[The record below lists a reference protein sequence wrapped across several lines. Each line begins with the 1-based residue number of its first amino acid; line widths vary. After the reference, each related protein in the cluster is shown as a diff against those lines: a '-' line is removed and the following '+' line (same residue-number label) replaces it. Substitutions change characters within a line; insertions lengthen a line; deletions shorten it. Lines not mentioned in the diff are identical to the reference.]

1 MVSHA
6 CLLSSLKNRNMPF
19 SEIDHRSIAIIKGL
33 AMDGPHAA
41 KSGHQGTAM
50 ALAPLAHVLWTRI
63 MTYDS
68 KESLWPDRDRF
79 ILSAGHASI
88 LLYSMLHLTGFKL
101 SLDDLKQFRQ
111 LGSLTPGHPERGR
124 TDGVEVT
131 TGPLGQGF
139 ANGVGMAIAER
150 NLRARLGND
159 ICDHNIWVVCG
170 DGDLSEGVSHEAAS
184 LAGHLQL
191 SRLTVIY
198 DDNRIT
204 IDGTTDLALSDDAS
218 LRFKSYGWNV
228 IELGDES
235 KNLDSLESAL
245 LEAKNEGQKP
255 TIIILRT
262 LIGEP
267 SPHTNTAA
275 VHGYSLKDEEIKET
289 KKILGIPENETFW
302 IPDDVLDYYRKA
314 GIRGEETR
322 KKWEKTLTSI
332 GERNELWS
340 TLSGSGLMEDWKE
353 SLPVWQQ
360 GDTVATRK
368 ASNECIQSLMEFMP
382 GLIGGG
388 ADLTGN
394 TGTSISNYG
403 VQSAETPEGRQI
415 FFGVREHAMGA
426 ISNGIALHGSLFPV
440 TGTFLVFSDYMR
452 GAVRLAALSNA
463 KSVFI
468 WSHDSV
474 AVGEDGPTHQP
485 IEHAS
490 SLRSI
495 PNLDVF
501 RPADANETSSAWEI
515 AVNHK
520 GPSAMLLSRQDVPVI
535 TNSKNTDG
543 VSKGAYIIQETPLEL
558 SLTLI
563 ATGSEVS
570 IACQAA
576 DKIEKELDLGVR
588 VVSMPCMERFDRQTT
603 KYKKNIIS
611 PTIPSI
617 SIEAGSTFGWNK
629 WADLPIG
636 IDTFGTS
643 APGDIALAEFGITTE
658 TLIQAATKLLKN
670 DEK

>member
-1 MVSHA
+1 
-6 CLLSSLKNRNMPF
+6 MPF
-19 SEIDHRSIAIIKGL
+19 SEIDHRSIAVIKAL
-33 AMDGPHAA
+33 AMDAPHAA

-50 ALAPLAHVLWTRI
+50 ALAPLSHILWTRI
-63 MTYDS
+63 MTYDA
-68 KESLWPDRDRF
+68 KEPLWPNRDRF

-88 LLYSMLHLTGFKL
+88 LLYSMLHLTGYEL
-101 SLDDLKQFRQ
+101 SLEDLKQFRQ
-111 LGSLTPGHPERGR
+111 LGSRTPGHPERGH
-124 TDGVEVT
+124 TAGVEVT

-150 NLRARLGND
+150 NLRARLGNE

-170 DGDLSEGVSHEAAS
+170 DGDLSEGISHEAAS

-191 SRLTVIY
+191 NRLTVIY
-198 DDNRIT
+198 DDNQIT
-204 IDGTTDLALSDDAS
+204 IDGKTDLALSDDAS
-218 LRFKSYGWNV
+218 LRFRSYGWNV

-235 KNLDSLESAL
+235 NNLDSIESAL
-245 LEAKNEGQKP
+245 LEAKNEEQKP
-255 TIIILRT
+255 SIIILKT

-275 VHGYSLKDEEIKET
+275 VHGYSLKDDEIKET
-289 KKILGIPENETFW
+289 KRILEIPENETFW
-302 IPDDVLDYYRKA
+302 IPDDVLDYYRTA
-314 GIRGEETR
+314 GSRSEEIRKNWEELSSTF
-322 KKWEKTLTSI
+322 
-332 GERNELWS
+332 GERSELWA
-340 TLSGSGLMEDWKE
+340 TLSGSGLTPDWQE
-353 SLPVWQQ
+353 SLPTWEL
-360 GDTVATRK
+360 GEDVATRK

-403 VQSAETPEGRQI
+403 IQSHEEPEGRQI

-426 ISNGIALHGSLFPV
+426 ISNGIALHGVLFPV

-463 KSVFI
+463 KGVFV

-485 IEHAS
+485 IEHAA
-490 SLRSI
+490 SLRAI

-515 AVNHK
+515 AVTHS
-520 GPSAMLLSRQDVPVI
+520 GPSAMLLTRQDTPVI
-535 TNSKNTDG
+535 TDAKNTDS
-543 VSKGAYIIQETPLEL
+543 VSKGAYIIRESTTENA
-558 SLTLI
+558 LTII
-563 ATGSEVS
+563 ATGSEVAV
-570 IACQAA
+570 ACKAA
-576 DKIEKELDLGVR
+576 EEIEQELSFGVC
-588 VVSMPCMERFDRQTT
+588 VVSMPCMERFERQTVE
-603 KYKKNIIS
+603 YQQSIIS
-611 PTIPSI
+611 PTVPSI

-629 WADLPIG
+629 WAEVTIG

-643 APGDIALAEFGITTE
+643 APGDIALTEFGISTK
-658 TLIQAATKLLKN
+658 TLLEAANSLLKN
-670 DEK
+670 GDKK

>member
-1 MVSHA
+1 
-6 CLLSSLKNRNMPF
+6 MPF
-19 SEIDHRSIAIIKGL
+19 SEIDHRSIAVIKAL
-33 AMDGPHAA
+33 AMDAPHAA

-50 ALAPLAHVLWTRI
+50 ALAPLSHILWTRI
-63 MTYDS
+63 MTYDA
-68 KESLWPDRDRF
+68 KEPLWPNRDRF

-88 LLYSMLHLTGFKL
+88 LLYSMLHLTGYEL
-101 SLDDLKQFRQ
+101 SLEDLKQFRQ
-111 LGSLTPGHPERGR
+111 LGSRTPGHPERGH
-124 TDGVEVT
+124 TAGVEVT

-150 NLRARLGND
+150 NLRARLGNE

-170 DGDLSEGVSHEAAS
+170 DGDLSEGISHEAAS

-191 SRLTVIY
+191 NRLTVIY
-198 DDNRIT
+198 DDNQIT
-204 IDGTTDLALSDDAS
+204 IDGKTDLALSDDAS
-218 LRFKSYGWNV
+218 LRFRSYGWNV

-235 KNLDSLESAL
+235 NNLDSIESAL
-245 LEAKNEGQKP
+245 LEAKNEEQKP
-255 TIIILRT
+255 SIIILKT

-275 VHGYSLKDEEIKET
+275 VHGYSLKDDEIKET
-289 KKILGIPENETFW
+289 KRILEIPENETFW
-302 IPDDVLDYYRKA
+302 IPDDVLDYYRTA
-314 GIRGEETR
+314 GSRSEEIRKNWEELSSTF
-322 KKWEKTLTSI
+322 
-332 GERNELWS
+332 GERSELWA
-340 TLSGSGLMEDWKE
+340 TLSGSGLTPDWQE
-353 SLPVWQQ
+353 SLPTWEL
-360 GDTVATRK
+360 GEDVATRK

-403 VQSAETPEGRQI
+403 IQSHEEPEGRQI

-426 ISNGIALHGSLFPV
+426 ISNGIALHGVLFPV

-463 KSVFI
+463 KGVFV

-485 IEHAS
+485 IEHAA
-490 SLRSI
+490 SLRAI

-515 AVNHK
+515 AVTHS
-520 GPSAMLLSRQDVPVI
+520 GPSAMLLTRQDTPVI
-535 TNSKNTDG
+535 TDAKNTDS
-543 VSKGAYIIQETPLEL
+543 VSKGAYIIRESTTENA
-558 SLTLI
+558 LTII
-563 ATGSEVS
+563 ATGSEVAV
-570 IACQAA
+570 ACKAA
-576 DKIEKELDLGVR
+576 EEIEQELSFGVC
-588 VVSMPCMERFDRQTT
+588 VVSMPCMERFERQTVE
-603 KYKKNIIS
+603 YQRSIIS
-611 PTIPSI
+611 PTVPSI

-629 WADLPIG
+629 WAEMTIG

-643 APGDIALAEFGITTE
+643 APGDIALTEFGISTK
-658 TLIQAATKLLKN
+658 TLLEAANSLLKN
-670 DEK
+670 GDKK

>member
-1 MVSHA
+1 
-6 CLLSSLKNRNMPF
+6 MPF
-19 SEIDHRSIAIIKGL
+19 SEIDHRSIAVIKGL

-50 ALAPLAHVLWTRI
+50 ALAPLAHVLWTKI

-68 KESLWPDRDRF
+68 KESLWPNRDRF

-88 LLYSMLHLTGFKL
+88 LLYSMLHLTGYDL
-101 SLDDLKQFRQ
+101 SLDDLKDFRQ
-111 LGSLTPGHPERGR
+111 LGSLTPGHPESSH

-150 NLRARLGND
+150 NLRARLGNE
-159 ICDHNIWVVCG
+159 ICDHNIWVVCS
-170 DGDLSEGVSHEAAS
+170 DGDLSEGISHEAAS
-184 LAGHLQL
+184 LAGHLHL
-191 SRLTVIY
+191 NRLTVIY
-198 DDNRIT
+198 DDNQIT
-204 IDGTTDLALSDDAS
+204 IDGKTDLSLSDNAA
-218 LRFKSYGWNV
+218 LRFESYGWNV

-235 KNLDSLESAL
+235 NNLDSLESAL
-245 LEAKNEGQKP
+245 LKAKNETRKP
-255 TIIILRT
+255 SIIILKT

-302 IPDDVLDYYRKA
+302 VPEDVSEYYREA
-314 GIRGEETR
+314 GARGEESR
-322 KKWEKTLTSI
+322 KKWQESSLLSADKS
-332 GERNELWS
+332 ELWA
-340 TLSGSGLMEDWKE
+340 TLSGSGLIEGWQQ
-353 SLPVWQQ
+353 SLPLWEE

-368 ASNECIQSLMEFMP
+368 ASNECIQSLMGFMP

-403 VQSAETPEGRQI
+403 VQSAEEPEGRQI
-415 FFGVREHAMGA
+415 FFGVREHAMGG

-463 KSVFI
+463 KSVFV

-485 IEHAS
+485 VEHAA

-501 RPADANETSSAWEI
+501 RPADANETSAAWEI
-515 AVNHK
+515 AATHE
-520 GPSAMLLSRQDVPVI
+520 GPTAMLLTRQDTPVI

-543 VSKGAYIIQETPLEL
+543 VSKGAYIIREPLAKI
-558 SLTLI
+558 SLTI
-563 ATGSEVS
+563 VATGSEVA
-570 IACQAA
+570 IACAA
-576 DKIEKELDLGVR
+576 AGDIEKELELGVR
-588 VVSMPCMERFDRQTT
+588 VVSMPCMERFGRQTLD
-603 KYKKNIIS
+603 YQNSIIS
-611 PTIPSI
+611 PTVPSI
-617 SIEAGSTFGWNK
+617 SIEAGSTYGWDK
-629 WADLPIG
+629 WANVTIG
-636 IDTFGTS
+636 IDSFGTS
-643 APGDIALAEFGITTE
+643 APGDVALTEFGITSE
-658 TLIQAATKLLKN
+658 TIQVAAENLLKN
-670 DEK
+670 KESI

>member
-1 MVSHA
+1 
-6 CLLSSLKNRNMPF
+6 MPF

-33 AMDGPHAA
+33 AMDGPHEA

-68 KESLWPDRDRF
+68 KEPLWPNRDRF

-88 LLYSMLHLTGFKL
+88 LLYSMLHLTGYEL
-101 SLDDLKQFRQ
+101 SLEDLKQFRK
-111 LGSLTPGHPERGR
+111 LGSLTPGHPESCL

-139 ANGVGMAIAER
+139 GNGVGMAIAER

-184 LAGHLQL
+184 LAGHLKL

-235 KNLDSLESAL
+235 KNLDSLETAL
-245 LEAKNEGQKP
+245 LEAKNESQKP

-302 IPDDVLDYYRKA
+302 IPDDILDYYRKA
-314 GIRGEETR
+314 GIRGEEPR
-322 KKWEKTLTSI
+322 KKWEQTLASI
-332 GERNELWS
+332 GEKSELWS

-353 SLPVWQQ
+353 SLPIWQQ

-394 TGTSISNYG
+394 TGTSIANYG

-485 IEHAS
+485 IEHAA

-515 AVNHK
+515 AVNHA
-520 GPSAMLLSRQDVPVI
+520 GPSAMLLSRQDTPVI

-576 DKIEKELDLGVR
+576 DEIEKELGLGVR

-603 KYKKNIIS
+603 KYKENIIS

-636 IDTFGTS
+636 IDSFGTS
-643 APGDIALAEFGITTE
+643 APGDIALAAFGITTQ
-658 TLIQAATKLLKN
+658 TLIQAANKLLKN
-670 DEK
+670 VEE

>member
-1 MVSHA
+1 
-6 CLLSSLKNRNMPF
+6 MPF
-19 SEIDHRSIAIIKGL
+19 SEIDHRSIAVIKGL

-63 MTYDS
+63 MIYDS
-68 KESLWPDRDRF
+68 KESLWPNRDRF

-88 LLYSMLHLTGFKL
+88 LLYSMLHLTGYDL
-101 SLDDLKQFRQ
+101 SLDDLKDFRQ
-111 LGSLTPGHPERGR
+111 LGSLTPGHPESSH

-150 NLRARLGND
+150 NLRARLGNE
-159 ICDHNIWVVCG
+159 ICDHNIWVVCS
-170 DGDLSEGVSHEAAS
+170 DGDLSEGISHEAAS
-184 LAGHLQL
+184 LAGHLHL
-191 SRLTVIY
+191 NRLTVIY
-198 DDNRIT
+198 DDNQIT
-204 IDGTTDLALSDDAS
+204 IDGKTDLSLSDNAA
-218 LRFKSYGWNV
+218 LRFESYGWNV

-235 KNLDSLESAL
+235 NNLDSLESAL
-245 LEAKNEGQKP
+245 LKAKNETRKP
-255 TIIILRT
+255 SIIILKT

-302 IPDDVLDYYRKA
+302 IPEDVSEYYREA
-314 GIRGEETR
+314 GARGEETR
-322 KKWEKTLTSI
+322 KKWQESSLLSADKS
-332 GERNELWS
+332 ELWA
-340 TLSGSGLMEDWKE
+340 TLSGSGLIEGWQQ
-353 SLPVWQQ
+353 SLPLWEE

-368 ASNECIQSLMEFMP
+368 ASNECIQSLMGFMP

-403 VQSAETPEGRQI
+403 VQSAEEPEGRQI
-415 FFGVREHAMGA
+415 FFGVREHAMGG

-463 KSVFI
+463 KSVFV

-485 IEHAS
+485 VEHAA

-501 RPADANETSSAWEI
+501 RPADANETSAAWEI
-515 AVNHK
+515 AATHE
-520 GPSAMLLSRQDVPVI
+520 GPTAMLLTRQDTPVI

-543 VSKGAYIIQETPLEL
+543 VSKGAYIIREPLAKI
-558 SLTLI
+558 SLTI
-563 ATGSEVS
+563 VATGSEVA
-570 IACQAA
+570 IACAAAA
-576 DKIEKELDLGVR
+576 DIEKELELGVR
-588 VVSMPCMERFDRQTT
+588 VVSMPCMERFGRQTVD
-603 KYKKNIIS
+603 YQNSIIS
-611 PTIPSI
+611 PTVPSI
-617 SIEAGSTFGWNK
+617 SIEAGSTYGWDK
-629 WADLPIG
+629 WANVTIG
-636 IDTFGTS
+636 IDSFGTS
-643 APGDIALAEFGITTE
+643 APGDVALTEFGITSE
-658 TLIQAATKLLKN
+658 TIQVAAKNLLKN
-670 DEK
+670 KENI

>member
-1 MVSHA
+1 
-6 CLLSSLKNRNMPF
+6 MPF
-19 SEIDHRSIAIIKGL
+19 SEIDHRSIAVIKGL

-63 MTYDS
+63 MIYDS
-68 KESLWPDRDRF
+68 KESLWPNRDRF

-88 LLYSMLHLTGFKL
+88 LLYSMLHLTGYDL
-101 SLDDLKQFRQ
+101 SLDDLKDFRQ
-111 LGSLTPGHPERGR
+111 LGSLTPGHPESSH

-150 NLRARLGND
+150 NLRARLGNE
-159 ICDHNIWVVCG
+159 ICDHNIWVVCS
-170 DGDLSEGVSHEAAS
+170 DGDLSEGISHEAAS
-184 LAGHLQL
+184 LAGHLHL
-191 SRLTVIY
+191 NRLTVIY
-198 DDNRIT
+198 DDNQIT
-204 IDGTTDLALSDDAS
+204 IDGKTDLSLSDNAA
-218 LRFKSYGWNV
+218 LRFESYGWNV

-235 KNLDSLESAL
+235 NNLDSLESAL
-245 LEAKNEGQKP
+245 LKAKNETRKP
-255 TIIILRT
+255 SIIILKT

-302 IPDDVLDYYRKA
+302 IPEDVSEYYREA
-314 GIRGEETR
+314 GARGEETR
-322 KKWEKTLTSI
+322 KKWQESSLLSADKS
-332 GERNELWS
+332 ELWA
-340 TLSGSGLMEDWKE
+340 TLSGSGLIEGWQQ
-353 SLPVWQQ
+353 SLPLWEE

-368 ASNECIQSLMEFMP
+368 ASNECIQSLMGFMP

-403 VQSAETPEGRQI
+403 IQSAEEPEGRQI
-415 FFGVREHAMGA
+415 FFGVREHAMGG

-463 KSVFI
+463 KSVFV

-485 IEHAS
+485 VEHAA

-501 RPADANETSSAWEI
+501 RPADANETSAAWEI
-515 AVNHK
+515 AATHE
-520 GPSAMLLSRQDVPVI
+520 GPTAMLLTRQDTPVI

-543 VSKGAYIIQETPLEL
+543 VSKGAYIIREPLAKI
-558 SLTLI
+558 SLTI
-563 ATGSEVS
+563 VATGSEVA
-570 IACQAA
+570 IACAAAA
-576 DKIEKELDLGVR
+576 DIEKELELGVR
-588 VVSMPCMERFDRQTT
+588 VVSMPCMERFGRQTVD
-603 KYKKNIIS
+603 YQNSIIS
-611 PTIPSI
+611 PTVPSI
-617 SIEAGSTFGWNK
+617 SIEAGSTYGWDK
-629 WADLPIG
+629 WANVTIG
-636 IDTFGTS
+636 IDSFGTS
-643 APGDIALAEFGITTE
+643 APGDVALTEFGITSE
-658 TLIQAATKLLKN
+658 TIQVAAKNLLKN
-670 DEK
+670 KENI

>member
-1 MVSHA
+1 
-6 CLLSSLKNRNMPF
+6 MPF
-19 SEIDHRSIAIIKGL
+19 SEIDHRSIAVIKAL
-33 AMDGPHAA
+33 AMDAPHAA

-50 ALAPLAHVLWTRI
+50 ALAPLSHILWTRI
-63 MTYDS
+63 MTYDA
-68 KESLWPDRDRF
+68 KEPLWPNRDRF

-88 LLYSMLHLTGFKL
+88 LLYSMLHLTGYEL
-101 SLDDLKQFRQ
+101 SLEDLKQFRQ
-111 LGSLTPGHPERGR
+111 LGSRTPGHPERGH
-124 TDGVEVT
+124 TAGVEVT

-150 NLRARLGND
+150 NLRARLGNE

-170 DGDLSEGVSHEAAS
+170 DGDLSEGISHEAAS

-191 SRLTVIY
+191 NRLTVIY
-198 DDNRIT
+198 DDNQIT
-204 IDGTTDLALSDDAS
+204 IDGKTDLALSDDAS
-218 LRFKSYGWNV
+218 LRFRSYGWNV

-235 KNLDSLESAL
+235 NNLDSIESAL
-245 LEAKNEGQKP
+245 LEAKNEEQKP
-255 TIIILRT
+255 SIVILKT

-275 VHGYSLKDEEIKET
+275 VHGYSLKDDEIKET
-289 KKILGIPENETFW
+289 KRILEIPENETFW
-302 IPDDVLDYYRKA
+302 IPDDVLDYYRTA
-314 GIRGEETR
+314 GSRSEEIRKNWEELSSTF
-322 KKWEKTLTSI
+322 
-332 GERNELWS
+332 GERSELWA
-340 TLSGSGLMEDWKE
+340 TLSGSGLTPDWQE
-353 SLPVWQQ
+353 SLPTWEL
-360 GDTVATRK
+360 GEDVATRK

-403 VQSAETPEGRQI
+403 IQSHEEPEGRQI

-426 ISNGIALHGSLFPV
+426 ISNGIALHGVLFPV

-463 KSVFI
+463 KGVFV

-485 IEHAS
+485 IEHAA
-490 SLRSI
+490 SLRAI

-515 AVNHK
+515 AVTHS
-520 GPSAMLLSRQDVPVI
+520 GPSAMLLTRQDTPVI
-535 TNSKNTDG
+535 TDAKNTDS
-543 VSKGAYIIQETPLEL
+543 VSKGAYIIRESTTENA
-558 SLTLI
+558 LTII
-563 ATGSEVS
+563 ATGSEVAV
-570 IACQAA
+570 ACKAA
-576 DKIEKELDLGVR
+576 EEIEQELSFGVC
-588 VVSMPCMERFDRQTT
+588 VVSMPCMERFERQTVE
-603 KYKKNIIS
+603 YQQSIIS
-611 PTIPSI
+611 PTVPSI

-629 WADLPIG
+629 WAEVTIG

-643 APGDIALAEFGITTE
+643 APGDIALTEFGISTK
-658 TLIQAATKLLKN
+658 TLLEAANSLLKN
-670 DEK
+670 GDKK

>member
-1 MVSHA
+1 
-6 CLLSSLKNRNMPF
+6 MPF
-19 SEIDHRSIAIIKGL
+19 SEIDHRSIAVIKGL

-63 MTYDS
+63 MIYDS
-68 KESLWPDRDRF
+68 KESLWPNRDRF

-88 LLYSMLHLTGFKL
+88 LLYSMLHLTGYDL
-101 SLDDLKQFRQ
+101 SLDDLKDFRQ
-111 LGSLTPGHPERGR
+111 LGSLTPGHPESSH

-150 NLRARLGND
+150 NLRARLGNE
-159 ICDHNIWVVCG
+159 ICDHNIWVVCS
-170 DGDLSEGVSHEAAS
+170 DGDLSEGISHEAAS
-184 LAGHLQL
+184 LAGHLHL
-191 SRLTVIY
+191 NRLTVIY
-198 DDNRIT
+198 DDNQIT
-204 IDGTTDLALSDDAS
+204 IDGKTDLSLSDNAA
-218 LRFKSYGWNV
+218 LRFESYGWNV

-235 KNLDSLESAL
+235 NNLDSLESAL
-245 LEAKNEGQKP
+245 LKAKNETRKP
-255 TIIILRT
+255 SIIILKT

-302 IPDDVLDYYRKA
+302 IPEDVSEYYREA
-314 GIRGEETR
+314 GARGEETR
-322 KKWEKTLTSI
+322 KKWQESSLLSADKS
-332 GERNELWS
+332 ELWA
-340 TLSGSGLMEDWKE
+340 TLSGSGLIEGWQQ
-353 SLPVWQQ
+353 SLPLWEE

-368 ASNECIQSLMEFMP
+368 ASNECIQSLMGFMP

-403 VQSAETPEGRQI
+403 VQSAEEPEGRQI
-415 FFGVREHAMGA
+415 FFGVREHAMGG

-463 KSVFI
+463 KSVFV

-485 IEHAS
+485 VEHAA

-501 RPADANETSSAWEI
+501 RPADANETSAAWEI
-515 AVNHK
+515 AATHE
-520 GPSAMLLSRQDVPVI
+520 GPTAMLLTRQDTPVI

-543 VSKGAYIIQETPLEL
+543 VSKGAYIIREPLAKI
-558 SLTLI
+558 SLTI
-563 ATGSEVS
+563 VATGSEVA
-570 IACQAA
+570 IACAAAA
-576 DKIEKELDLGVR
+576 DIEKELELGVR
-588 VVSMPCMERFDRQTT
+588 VVSMPCMERFGRQTVD
-603 KYKKNIIS
+603 YQNSIIS
-611 PTIPSI
+611 PTVPSI
-617 SIEAGSTFGWNK
+617 SIEAGSTYGWDK
-629 WADLPIG
+629 WANVTIG
-636 IDTFGTS
+636 IDSFGTS
-643 APGDIALAEFGITTE
+643 APGDVALTEFGITSE
-658 TLIQAATKLLKN
+658 TIQVAAENLLKN
-670 DEK
+670 KESI

>member
-1 MVSHA
+1 
-6 CLLSSLKNRNMPF
+6 MPF
-19 SEIDHRSIAIIKGL
+19 SEIDHRSIAVIKGL

-63 MTYDS
+63 MIYDS
-68 KESLWPDRDRF
+68 KESLWPNRDRF

-88 LLYSMLHLTGFKL
+88 LLYSMLHLTGYDL
-101 SLDDLKQFRQ
+101 SLDDLKDFRQ
-111 LGSLTPGHPERGR
+111 LGSLTPGHPESSH

-150 NLRARLGND
+150 NLRARLGNE
-159 ICDHNIWVVCG
+159 ICDHNIWVVCS
-170 DGDLSEGVSHEAAS
+170 DGDLSEGISHEAAS
-184 LAGHLQL
+184 LAGHLHL
-191 SRLTVIY
+191 NRLTVIY
-198 DDNRIT
+198 DDNQIT
-204 IDGTTDLALSDDAS
+204 IDGKTDLSLSDNAA
-218 LRFKSYGWNV
+218 LRFESYGWNV

-235 KNLDSLESAL
+235 NNLDSLESAL
-245 LEAKNEGQKP
+245 LKAKNETRKP
-255 TIIILRT
+255 SIIILKT

-302 IPDDVLDYYRKA
+302 IPEDVSEYYREA
-314 GIRGEETR
+314 GARGEETR
-322 KKWEKTLTSI
+322 KKWQESSLLSADKS
-332 GERNELWS
+332 ELWA
-340 TLSGSGLMEDWKE
+340 TLSGSGLIEGWQQ
-353 SLPVWQQ
+353 SLPLWEE

-368 ASNECIQSLMEFMP
+368 ASNECIQSLMGFMP

-403 VQSAETPEGRQI
+403 IQSAEEPEGRQI
-415 FFGVREHAMGA
+415 FFGVREHAMGG

-463 KSVFI
+463 KSVFV

-485 IEHAS
+485 VEHAA

-501 RPADANETSSAWEI
+501 RPADANETSAAWEI
-515 AVNHK
+515 AATHE
-520 GPSAMLLSRQDVPVI
+520 GPTAMLLTRQDTPVI

-543 VSKGAYIIQETPLEL
+543 VSKGAYIIREPLAKI
-558 SLTLI
+558 SLTI
-563 ATGSEVS
+563 VATGSEVA
-570 IACQAA
+570 IACAAAA
-576 DKIEKELDLGVR
+576 DIEKELELGVR
-588 VVSMPCMERFDRQTT
+588 VVSMPCMERFGRQTVD
-603 KYKKNIIS
+603 YQNSIIS
-611 PTIPSI
+611 PTVPSI
-617 SIEAGSTFGWNK
+617 SIEAGSTYGWDK
-629 WADLPIG
+629 WANVTIG
-636 IDTFGTS
+636 IDSFGTS
-643 APGDIALAEFGITTE
+643 APGDVALTEFGITSE
-658 TLIQAATKLLKN
+658 TIQVAAENLLKN
-670 DEK
+670 KESI

>member
-1 MVSHA
+1 
-6 CLLSSLKNRNMPF
+6 MPF
-19 SEIDHRSIAIIKGL
+19 SEIDHRSIAVIKAL
-33 AMDGPHAA
+33 AMDAPHAA

-50 ALAPLAHVLWTRI
+50 ALAPLSHILWTRI
-63 MTYDS
+63 MTYDA
-68 KESLWPDRDRF
+68 KEPLWPNRDRF

-88 LLYSMLHLTGFKL
+88 LLYSMLHLTGYEL
-101 SLDDLKQFRQ
+101 SLEDLKQFRQ
-111 LGSLTPGHPERGR
+111 LGSRTPGHPERGH
-124 TDGVEVT
+124 TAGVEVT

-150 NLRARLGND
+150 NLRARLGNE

-170 DGDLSEGVSHEAAS
+170 DGDLSEGISHEAAS

-191 SRLTVIY
+191 NRLTVIY
-198 DDNRIT
+198 DDNQIT
-204 IDGTTDLALSDDAS
+204 IDGKTDLALSDDVS
-218 LRFKSYGWNV
+218 LRFRSYGWNV

-235 KNLDSLESAL
+235 NNLDSIESAL
-245 LEAKNEGQKP
+245 LEAKNEEQKP
-255 TIIILRT
+255 SIIILKT

-275 VHGYSLKDEEIKET
+275 VHGYSLKDDEIKET
-289 KKILGIPENETFW
+289 KRILEIPENETFW
-302 IPDDVLDYYRKA
+302 IPDDVLDYYRTA
-314 GIRGEETR
+314 GSRSEEIRKNWEELSSTF
-322 KKWEKTLTSI
+322 
-332 GERNELWS
+332 GERSELWA
-340 TLSGSGLMEDWKE
+340 TLSGSGLTPDWQE
-353 SLPVWQQ
+353 SLPTWEL
-360 GDTVATRK
+360 GEDVATRK

-403 VQSAETPEGRQI
+403 IQSHEEPEGRQI

-426 ISNGIALHGSLFPV
+426 ISNGIALHGVLFPV

-463 KSVFI
+463 KGVFV

-485 IEHAS
+485 IEHAA
-490 SLRSI
+490 SLRAI

-515 AVNHK
+515 AVTHS
-520 GPSAMLLSRQDVPVI
+520 GPSAMLLTRQDTPVI
-535 TNSKNTDG
+535 TDAKNTDS
-543 VSKGAYIIQETPLEL
+543 VSKGAYIIRESTTENA
-558 SLTLI
+558 LTII
-563 ATGSEVS
+563 ATGSEVAV
-570 IACQAA
+570 ACKAA
-576 DKIEKELDLGVR
+576 EEIEQELSFGVC
-588 VVSMPCMERFDRQTT
+588 VVSMPCMERFERQTVE
-603 KYKKNIIS
+603 YQQSIIS
-611 PTIPSI
+611 PTVPSI

-629 WADLPIG
+629 WAEMTIG

-643 APGDIALAEFGITTE
+643 APGDIALTEFGISTK
-658 TLIQAATKLLKN
+658 TLLEAANSLLKN
-670 DEK
+670 GDKK

>member
-1 MVSHA
+1 
-6 CLLSSLKNRNMPF
+6 MPF
-19 SEIDHRSIAIIKGL
+19 SEIDHRSIAVIKAL
-33 AMDGPHAA
+33 AMDAPHAA

-50 ALAPLAHVLWTRI
+50 ALAPLSHILWTRI
-63 MTYDS
+63 MTYDA
-68 KESLWPDRDRF
+68 KEPLWPNRDRF

-88 LLYSMLHLTGFKL
+88 LLYSMLHLTGYEL
-101 SLDDLKQFRQ
+101 SLEDLKQFRQ
-111 LGSLTPGHPERGR
+111 LGSRTPGHPERGH
-124 TDGVEVT
+124 TAGVEVT

-150 NLRARLGND
+150 NLRARLGHE

-170 DGDLSEGVSHEAAS
+170 DGDLSEGISHEAAS

-191 SRLTVIY
+191 NRLTVIY
-198 DDNRIT
+198 DDNQIT
-204 IDGTTDLALSDDAS
+204 IDGKTDLALSDDAS
-218 LRFKSYGWNV
+218 LRFRSYGWNV

-235 KNLDSLESAL
+235 NNLDSIESAL
-245 LEAKNEGQKP
+245 LEAKNEEQKP
-255 TIIILRT
+255 SIIILKT

-275 VHGYSLKDEEIKET
+275 VHGYSLKDDEIKET
-289 KKILGIPENETFW
+289 KRILEIPENETFW
-302 IPDDVLDYYRKA
+302 IPDDVLDYYRTA
-314 GIRGEETR
+314 GSRSEEIRKNWEELSSTF
-322 KKWEKTLTSI
+322 
-332 GERNELWS
+332 GERSELWA
-340 TLSGSGLMEDWKE
+340 TLSGSGLTPDWQE
-353 SLPVWQQ
+353 SLPTWEL
-360 GDTVATRK
+360 GEDVATRK

-403 VQSAETPEGRQI
+403 IQSHEEPEGRQI

-426 ISNGIALHGSLFPV
+426 ISNGIALHGVLFPV

-463 KSVFI
+463 KGVFV

-485 IEHAS
+485 IEHAA
-490 SLRSI
+490 SLRAI

-515 AVNHK
+515 AVTHS
-520 GPSAMLLSRQDVPVI
+520 GPSAMLLTRQDTPVI
-535 TNSKNTDG
+535 TDAKNTDS
-543 VSKGAYIIQETPLEL
+543 VSKGAYIIRESTTENA
-558 SLTLI
+558 LTII
-563 ATGSEVS
+563 ATGSEVAV
-570 IACQAA
+570 ACKAA
-576 DKIEKELDLGVR
+576 EEIEQELSFGVC
-588 VVSMPCMERFDRQTT
+588 VVSMPCMERFERQTVE
-603 KYKKNIIS
+603 YQQSIIS
-611 PTIPSI
+611 PTVPSI

-629 WADLPIG
+629 WAEMTIG

-643 APGDIALAEFGITTE
+643 APGDIALTEFGISTK
-658 TLIQAATKLLKN
+658 TLLEAANSLLKN
-670 DEK
+670 GDKK

>member
-1 MVSHA
+1 
-6 CLLSSLKNRNMPF
+6 MPF
-19 SEIDHRSIAIIKGL
+19 SEIDHRSIAVIKAL
-33 AMDGPHAA
+33 AMDAPHAA

-50 ALAPLAHVLWTRI
+50 ALAPLSHILWTRI
-63 MTYDS
+63 MTYDA
-68 KESLWPDRDRF
+68 KDPLWPNRDRF

-88 LLYSMLHLTGFKL
+88 LLYSMLHLTGYEL
-101 SLDDLKQFRQ
+101 SLEDLKQFRQ
-111 LGSLTPGHPERGR
+111 LGSLTPGHPERGH
-124 TDGVEVT
+124 TAGVEVT

-150 NLRARLGND
+150 NLRARLGNE

-170 DGDLSEGVSHEAAS
+170 DGDLSEGISHEAAS

-191 SRLTVIY
+191 NRLTVIY
-198 DDNRIT
+198 DDNQIT
-204 IDGTTDLALSDDAS
+204 IDGKTDLALSDDAS
-218 LRFKSYGWNV
+218 LRFRSYGWNV

-235 KNLDSLESAL
+235 NNLDSIESAL
-245 LEAKNEGQKP
+245 LDAKNEEQKP
-255 TIIILRT
+255 SIIILKT

-275 VHGYSLKDEEIKET
+275 VHGYSLKDDEIKET
-289 KKILGIPENETFW
+289 KRILEIPENETFW
-302 IPDDVLDYYRKA
+302 IPDDVLDYYRTA
-314 GIRGEETR
+314 GSRSEEIRKNWEELSSTF
-322 KKWEKTLTSI
+322 
-332 GERNELWS
+332 GERSELWA
-340 TLSGSGLMEDWKE
+340 TLSGSGLTPDWQE
-353 SLPVWQQ
+353 SLPTWEL
-360 GDTVATRK
+360 GEDVATRK

-403 VQSAETPEGRQI
+403 IQSHEEPEGRQI

-426 ISNGIALHGSLFPV
+426 ISNGIALHGVLFPV

-463 KSVFI
+463 KGVFV

-485 IEHAS
+485 IEHAA
-490 SLRSI
+490 SLRAI

-515 AVNHK
+515 AVTHP
-520 GPSAMLLSRQDVPVI
+520 GPSAMLLTRQDTPVI
-535 TNSKNTDG
+535 TDAKNTDS
-543 VSKGAYIIQETPLEL
+543 VSKGAYIIRESTTENA
-558 SLTLI
+558 LTII
-563 ATGSEVS
+563 ATGSEVAV
-570 IACQAA
+570 ACKAA
-576 DKIEKELDLGVR
+576 EEIEQELSFGVC
-588 VVSMPCMERFDRQTT
+588 VVSMPCMERFERQTVE
-603 KYKKNIIS
+603 YQQSIIS
-611 PTIPSI
+611 PTVPSI

-629 WADLPIG
+629 WAEMTIG

-643 APGDIALAEFGITTE
+643 APGDIALTEFGISTK
-658 TLIQAATKLLKN
+658 TLLEAANSLLKN
-670 DEK
+670 GDKK